1 MKNRINTKNKIKQ
14 GLSWTSLDLFTKSI
28 VQFFIQLTLA
38 KFLVKEEFGVITI
51 SLILTNFIKPI
62 IDLGLTHAII
72 QSTDKKNENNI
83 LSSAFNVLII
93 YNFFLLILI
102 TLSSFVFVEIFGN
115 VIFYKVIPV
124 SAIFLIFSPF
134 TIINEAYLSKKMMF
148 NSIGRV
154 NIISNVLVFISIYF
168 LLAFDFGIWAM
179 ILYNPI
185 LFFSSSFLYLF
196 TVKNFLVLSWD
207 IKHVKKILNFGLN
220 TTGSKI
226 VNAFYSQFDY
236 FIVGKILNETI
247 LGLYSFS
254 FQLTSILKNSF
265 ISITA
270 KVLYP
275 VYSKFQNDITK
286 VKKYYSYSVKCN
298 LIILG
303 YLILFLILF
312 SEELLVMFYGNK
324 WLESV
329 QIIKILS
336 LASLIQVL
344 VSSNTSL
351 IRSLGYP
358 KLEFKIQSFKVF
370 VIFIPTITFL
380 TYYYGVM
387 GTSVAVL
394 SNSVFS
400 VFIALYFLNRLI
412 NYSLINFLLDV
423 GKPTIVLILTF
434 VIMTYLNYEINMFI
448 KILIFSL
455 IYILLTIISSKRELI
470 LIFRGE
476 D

>member
-312 SEELLVMFYGNK
+312 SEELLVMFYVNK
-324 WLESV
+324 WLES
-329 QIIKILS
+329 
-336 LASLIQVL
+336 
-344 VSSNTSL
+344 
-351 IRSLGYP
+351 
-358 KLEFKIQSFKVF
+358 
-370 VIFIPTITFL
+370 
-380 TYYYGVM
+380 
-387 GTSVAVL
+387 
-394 SNSVFS
+394 
-400 VFIALYFLNRLI
+400 
-412 NYSLINFLLDV
+412 
-423 GKPTIVLILTF
+423 
-434 VIMTYLNYEINMFI
+434 
-448 KILIFSL
+448 
-455 IYILLTIISSKRELI
+455 
-470 LIFRGE
+470 
-476 D
+476 